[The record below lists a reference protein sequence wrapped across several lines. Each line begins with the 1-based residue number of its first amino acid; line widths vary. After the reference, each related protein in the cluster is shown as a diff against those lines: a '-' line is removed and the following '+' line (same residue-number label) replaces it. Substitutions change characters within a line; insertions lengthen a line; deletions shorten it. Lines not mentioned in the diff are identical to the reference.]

1 MVEKNR
7 VEIDQQQS
15 TTTNCLSN
23 EQWQPLIALH
33 CTLLYEHHDFFFW
46 RPIRCFKR
54 LTLLIKTPRFAA
66 SFALI
71 DIEQVEG
78 ETKQGPPVLASGL
91 GTRDHKKA
99 ALRLGSWLC
108 SNPFIN
114 TVQLPHLMSSFDFSF
129 YHVV

>member
-1 MVEKNR
+1 MVEQNR

-46 RPIRCFKR
+46 LAQHYFGFSQLPIRCFKR
-54 LTLLIKTPRFAA
+54 LTLLMKTLRFAA

-78 ETKQGPPVLASGL
+78 ETKQGPLVLASGL

-99 ALRLGSWLC
+99 ALRLGSWL
-108 SNPFIN
+108 
-114 TVQLPHLMSSFDFSF
+114 
-129 YHVV
+129 